1 MGFSMSDEKPSE
13 CIHPKCLVETQDKVE
28 KEVFGE
34 HTVRLRNLGGLV
46 ASITVCITA
55 LINSGVIYLSVRDHN
70 VWPSETSMFIMVV
83 GPVLIAWS
91 WMSVNQTLKTLFN
104 GASSMTRF
112 RSRVA
117 DIISPKAPTD
127 QQDRQH

>member
-1 MGFSMSDEKPSE
+1 MGFFMSNQAHDNDLSG
-13 CIHPKCLVETQDKVE
+13 KCLVETQNEVE

-34 HTVRLRNLGGLV
+34 QTVRLRNLGGLT

-55 LINSGVIYLSVRDHN
+55 LINSAVIYLSVRDHN

-117 DIISPKAPTD
+117 NIIAPSSTEQSD
-127 QQDRQH
+127 NRQQ

>member
-1 MGFSMSDEKPSE
+1 MSNQTHDNDLSG
-13 CIHPKCLVETQDKVE
+13 KCLVETQNEVE

-34 HTVRLRNLGGLV
+34 QTVRLRNLGGLT

-55 LINSGVIYLSVRDHN
+55 LINSAVIYLSVRDHN

-117 DIISPKAPTD
+117 NIIAPSSTEQSD
-127 QQDRQH
+127 NRQQ

>member
-1 MGFSMSDEKPSE
+1 MGFFMSDQVHDNCLSG
-13 CIHPKCLVETQDKVE
+13 KCLVETQNDVE
-28 KEVFGE
+28 KEVFGGE
-34 HTVRLRNLGGLV
+34 TVRLRNLGGLT

-55 LINSGVIYLSVRDHN
+55 LINSAVIYLSVRDHN

-117 DIISPKAPTD
+117 NIIAPSPPAQPD
-127 QQDRQH
+127 DRQQ

>member
-1 MGFSMSDEKPSE
+1 MSDQSDDNNLSG
-13 CIHPKCLVETQDKVE
+13 KCLVETQNDVE
-28 KEVFGE
+28 KEVFGGQ
-34 HTVRLRNLGGLV
+34 TVRLRNLGGLT
-46 ASITVCITA
+46 ASVTVCITA
-55 LINSGVIYLSVRDHN
+55 LINSAVIYLSVRDHN

-117 DIISPKAPTD
+117 NIIAPSSTEQSD
-127 QQDRQH
+127 NRQQ